1 MQKRTT
7 FTSITPLPPS
17 INRQQAVAFLHDH
30 GQMIDLNPLV
40 VNHKV
45 IPPPDHAPPEEAHCE
60 WHSITDRI
68 EYVPGVTA
76 LSGLTT
82 YTCCFHDMAWGLQ
95 THCYAGFGLEIRDKW
110 SVGGNEP
117 GEEPERHEIGMG
129 IPASGLYLREE
140 VDFTCN
146 VLMAAFVRKTMKKAH
161 AHLVEA
167 LANKADRDAREVR
180 EGGLEVREGGLVGS
194 HNGSAFVSTGAGQ
207 QQYQH
212 QHQGSVGE
220 LHGATIGLAEAPGSE
235 PAPRSAMYRQ

>member
-1 MQKRTT
+1 MTMQKRTT

-17 INRQQAVAFLHDH
+17 INRKQAVAFLHDH
-30 GQMIDLNPLV
+30 EQMIDLNPLV
-40 VNHKV
+40 IKHTV
-45 IPPPDHAPPEEAHCE
+45 IPPPDHAPPEEMHCE

-129 IPASGLYLREE
+129 IPAKGLYLREE

-161 AHLVEA
+161 GHLVEA
-167 LANKADRDAREVR
+167 LANKAERDA
-180 EGGLEVREGGLVGS
+180 REGGLVGP
-194 HNGSAFVSTGAGQ
+194 HNGGGAFVSTGAGQ
-207 QQYQH
+207 QQ
-212 QHQGSVGE
+212 QHQGPVAE
-220 LHGATIGLAEAPGSE
+220 LHGPTIGLVEAPGSQPE
-235 PAPRSAMYRQ
+235 PRSAMYRQ

>member
-1 MQKRTT
+1 MTMQKRTT

-40 VNHKV
+40 VKHNV

-68 EYVPGVTA
+68 EYIPGVTA

-129 IPASGLYLREE
+129 IPAEGLYLREE

-167 LANKADRDAREVR
+167 LANKADRETR
-180 EGGLEVREGGLVGS
+180 EGDLVGPQ
-194 HNGSAFVSTGAGQ
+194 NGGAFVSTRAGQ
-207 QQYQH
+207 QQQQYHH
-212 QHQGSVGE
+212 QHHHRGSVGE
-220 LHGATIGLAEAPGSE
+220 LHGTPIALAEAPGSE
-235 PAPRSAMYRQ
+235 PAPRSPMHRQ